1 MPTGLLSAAGFP
13 NLKAAPLFIPRPMPA
28 PAPAVVDSTALQA
41 TFDRLRARSA
51 VLRLENWEARAARLH
66 RLADWLQQNQKRIQA
81 ALYADFRKPAP
92 EVDLSEIYTS
102 QIELKHTLQHL
113 KSWMSRRRVGTP
125 LPLLGAKG
133 WVQPEPKGV
142 VLIIAPWNYPF
153 YLAIDPLISAL
164 AAGNCC
170 VIKPSEMTPATSRL
184 LAELV
189 QETFD
194 PSEVVVC
201 EGDRDVS
208 TALLTLPFDHIFF
221 TGSPQ
226 VGKVVMRA
234 AAEHLTSVTLELGG
248 KSPVVV
254 DETANLRDAAEKIV
268 WGKFLNAGQTCV
280 APDYLLVQEQVRDEL
295 VREIRAATRRLYDPT
310 GAGVQQSD
318 SFARIVNGHH
328 FQRLSQL
335 LEEGQHR
342 GGTLEM
348 GGIVDAAEC
357 FIEPTLIDGVPT
369 DAGLWREEIFGP
381 ILPMRTYRTL
391 MEAVDFVNER
401 PRPLA
406 LYLFS
411 RSAANRQYLLR
422 HAPSGGAAI
431 NDTVIHLMHPE
442 LPFGGLGNSGMGRC
456 HGRYGFDAFSNLK
469 GVLQQRVGQTSV
481 KLLYPPYT
489 SKVKRMIE
497 LVMRWF

>member
-1 MPTGLLSAAGFP
+1 MLTTFSEPPAPVVLDEASLRATFERLRGRSAA
-13 NLKAAPLFIPRPMPA
+13 
-28 PAPAVVDSTALQA
+28 
-41 TFDRLRARSA
+41 LRQES
-51 VLRLENWEARAARLH
+51 WEPRAARL
-66 RLADWLQQNQKRIQA
+66 RKLGEWLAKNQPRVQQ
-81 ALYADFRKPAP
+81 ALYADFRKPAE
-92 EVDLSEIYTS
+92 EVDLCEIYAS
-102 QIELKHTLQHL
+102 QSELKHTLQNL
-113 KSWMSRRRVGTP
+113 KKWMSRRSVGTP
-125 LPLLGAKG
+125 LSLLGAKG

-170 VIKPSEMTPATSRL
+170 LIKPSEMTPATSRL
-184 LAELV
+184 LRELV
-189 QETFD
+189 AETFD

-201 EGDRDVS
+201 EGDKDVS
-208 TALLTLPFDHIFF
+208 TALLRLPFDHIFF

-254 DETANLRDAAEKIV
+254 DETADLRDAAEKIV

-280 APDYLLVQEQVRDEL
+280 APDYLLVQEQVRDQL
-295 VREIRAATRRLYDPT
+295 VQEIRSATRRLYDPK
-310 GAGVQQSD
+310 GEGVQKSS
-318 SFARIVNGHH
+318 SFARVINGHH
-328 FQRLSQL
+328 FQRLSRL
-335 LEEGQHR
+335 LEEGQRR

-348 GGIVDAAEC
+348 GGIVDSSEC

-369 DAGLWREEIFGP
+369 DTGLWSEEIFGP

-411 RSAANRQYLLR
+411 RSADNRRYLLK

-431 NDTVIHLMHPE
+431 NDTIVHLMHLE
-442 LPFGGLGNSGMGRC
+442 LPFGGFGNSGMGRC

-489 SKVKRMIE
+489 TKVKKMIA